1 MVYMARKI
9 FVDTPF
15 ANCCCFLQERRLK
28 AIQELMKI
36 LRVGGKALIYVWAM
50 EQELNKVKSKYLKDS
65 KSKSHSNGTNGQV
78 SDKMSLG
85 QCDNCSSSGESV
97 DSSKDADK
105 ESICE
110 GHKLDNTGQS
120 CIASDKLS
128 ESVSDT
134 SLSERRYKCKSES
147 ADTQNSNVMECGIV
161 NDITER
167 GNVKDITESGNVKD
181 ITKPGN
187 VKDITEC
194 GNVKDIIECSN
205 VKDITECGNVKD
217 ICTEHGDHLKAD
229 KMETNNNS
237 RDKSDDYSDMNKEN
251 FRAFS
256 TDAASSKEID
266 SDGAEGM
273 TVEREA
279 AHKTKLQVHVN
290 RTKFKQQDLL
300 VPWQLK
306 GKNKAEV
313 TNSPNST
320 YHRFY
325 HVFKKGE
332 LESLCSKESS
342 CKVIKSYYDQGNWA
356 VILEK
361 TE

>member
-1 MVYMARKI
+1 MDIPV
-9 FVDTPF
+9 
-15 ANCCCFLQERRLK
+15 ANSCCFLQERRLK
-28 AIQELMKI
+28 AVQELMKI

-65 KSKSHSNGTNGQV
+65 KSKAHSNDTNGQV
-78 SDKMSLG
+78 SDKVSLG
-85 QCDNCSSSGESV
+85 QCDNCSSSGE
-97 DSSKDADK
+97 KDDNK

-110 GHKLDNTGQS
+110 GHKLSNTGQS

-128 ESVSDT
+128 ENICDT
-134 SLSERRYKCKSES
+134 SLSERSCKCKSES
-147 ADTQNSNVMECGIV
+147 AETQNSNVIECGTVNVITECGVKDISECGI
-161 NDITER
+161 
-167 GNVKDITESGNVKD
+167 VKDITECGNVKD

-187 VKDITEC
+187 VKNITECSNIKDIIEC
-194 GNVKDIIECSN
+194 GNVKA
-205 VKDITECGNVKD
+205 TMECGNAED
-217 ICTEHGDHLKAD
+217 ICMELDHLKAD
-229 KMETNNNS
+229 IMETTNNS
-237 RDKSDDYSDMNKEN
+237 CDKSDDYSEMNKEN

-256 TDAASSKEID
+256 TDAASSKEVD
-266 SDGAEGM
+266 SAGAEGM
-273 TVEREA
+273 TVEREV

-306 GKNKAEV
+306 GKNKPEV
-313 TNSPNST
+313 SNSPNNT

-332 LESLCSKESS
+332 LESLCSKVSS